1 MVESLGRRI
10 ARSIASRR
18 SVVLCY
24 HGVGPR
30 NMRIDPGYL
39 RVRPDVFH
47 SQLEL
52 LTGAGFEFVTVSEL
66 AARAGDGAPPPGL
79 AALTFDDGMDDNHSV
94 LLPILRDR
102 HVPATVYVATGL
114 IGKPNPWMAPG
125 SGARMMNE
133 SELRELA
140 AAGVE
145 IGAHSVTHPD
155 LSRLDY
161 AACLREITE
170 SREVLERLLGM
181 PVRTFAYPF
190 CRYGPAA
197 LRAVRD
203 AGFETAVTCQG
214 LGSWERLELK
224 RSLITGKDRLPIF
237 LLKLTDRYHSL
248 FESAPSRVLRAVT
261 RGWRDRR
268 RTRIDERM
276 DVL

>member
-39 RVRPDVFH
+39 RVGPDVFH

-170 SREVLERLLGM
+170 SREGTRTGCPECPCAPSPTRSAATARLA
-181 PVRTFAYPF
+181 P
-190 CRYGPAA
+190 
-197 LRAVRD
+197 RAVRD
-203 AGFETAVTCQG
+203 A
-214 LGSWERLELK
+214 EL
-224 RSLITGKDRLPIF
+224 
-237 LLKLTDRYHSL
+237 
-248 FESAPSRVLRAVT
+248 
-261 RGWRDRR
+261 RDRGHLPGPR
-268 RTRIDERM
+268 QLGASGAETFPHNRQVSPSYIPVEAHGR
-276 DVL
+276 